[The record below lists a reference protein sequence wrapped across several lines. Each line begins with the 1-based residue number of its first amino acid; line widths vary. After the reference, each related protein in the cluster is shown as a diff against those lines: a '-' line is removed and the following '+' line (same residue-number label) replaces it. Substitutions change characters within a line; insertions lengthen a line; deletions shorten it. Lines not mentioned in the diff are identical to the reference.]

1 MKKSNI
7 WKHRLLSLLCA
18 TSLLFAGTSILSCS
32 DDDDDDDDSPAV
44 TLSSIAVNT
53 EKATTSYKIG
63 DTFSTDG
70 ITVTATYT
78 DETTKDVT
86 SSAEFSTPD
95 MSAEGTPEVTVSYTE
110 GSVTKTAT
118 FSISVSATGETIVAL
133 SSIDVTSNPTLSW
146 YTNQEFSTSGMTVT
160 ATYTD
165 KTTKEVTS
173 SVKVTLTDSDGNTVE
188 YDSLTAGTLK
198 ATVSYTEG
206 SITKTA
212 NFSVTVTKYEL
223 YSIKIDTS
231 NAKTTFTKNGTFSST
246 GLTVTATY
254 TDNTTADVTSNA
266 NTSGY
271 VMSTTGT
278 QTVTVSYTEDEVT
291 KTATYTIVVQEA
303 LPYTVSGSVAKDTV
317 VPPLAVTSETGASVS
332 FWLGSDLSSDWTDI
346 ISTTQAW
353 IRLSTLGSVHD
364 SIWIG
369 NVFEAAATIGPDF
382 SSDYTSA
389 TAYQIFFN
397 EAAYV
402 TVSFDGNTVKFYKNG
417 KLALTYD
424 SDVTGWNLDD
434 NVTSSVSMADFSSDV
449 IKDIAESGLKLNP
462 GNATVNNVTIAAA
475 VTDTTAQTAFNE
487 AVQTIASI
495 AVNPTTTEFTE
506 GGTFSYDGIITAT
519 DSNGNTFA
527 LSKNFVT
534 FSEPDLSTA
543 ADSVAVTV
551 TLKEKTSVT
560 TNYNIKVVSSDSV
573 TVPTAVYSAKL
584 DGNDTGVEIV
594 GAGSYVEDE
603 TFTKVAYNANGG
615 TEGKRTNYIKLGNV
629 FENIGGSADDSF
641 TIGFWVKNPNSE
653 TVISTAFPWSP
664 LFTAQNTQVLSG
676 GDDWPC
682 FAIEERQVVAWNW
695 GGWNPGVGEIKRE
708 WIDDNEWH
716 YVTVVVDGSSNS
728 VNVYI
733 DGIVTNTIT
742 EGFGD
747 GNAATPSTFVAA
759 MADATWDLC
768 SLGGCQIASWA
779 DNDVPLYFAKFS
791 VWNSALSAAQINKVI
806 STTKNSD

>member
-18 TSLLFAGTSILSCS
+18 TSLIFAGTSILSCS

-86 SSAEFSTPD
+86 SSAKFSTPD
-95 MSAEGTPEVTVSYTE
+95 MYAEGTPDVTVSYTE

-173 SVKVTLTDSDGNTVE
+173 SVKVTLTDSEGKTVAF
-188 YDSLTAGTLK
+188 DSLTAGTLT

-206 SITKTA
+206 SVTKTK
-212 NFSVTVTKYEL
+212 NFTLTVTKFEL

-271 VMSTTGT
+271 DMSTTGT

-303 LPYTVSGSVAKDTV
+303 LPYAVSGSIAKDTV
-317 VPPLAVTSETGASVS
+317 VPPVAVTSTTGASAS
-332 FWLGSDLSSDWTDI
+332 FWLGSDLTSDWTDI
-346 ISTTQAW
+346 ISTAQAW

-364 SIWIG
+364 NIWIG
-369 NVFEAAATIGPDF
+369 NIFENAATIGPDF

-475 VTDTTAQTAFNE
+475 VTDAAAQTAFNE

-495 AVNPTTTEFTE
+495 AVNPTTTEFTT

-551 TLKEKTSVT
+551 TLKEKTNVT
-560 TNYNIKVVSSDSV
+560 TSYNIKVVSADSV

-584 DGNDTGVEIV
+584 DGSDTGVEIV

-603 TFTKVAYNANGG
+603 TFTKVFKNVTTTVGNG
-615 TEGKRTNYIKLGNV
+615 TDYLQLPENL
-629 FENIGGSADDSF
+629 FELTGVTTTKEM
-641 TIGFWVKNPNSE
+641 TIGFWVKSYGE
-653 TVISTAFPWSP
+653 EISNWSP
-664 LFTAQNTQVLSG
+664 LFTAQPSDHVVGTFA
-676 GDDWPC
+676 WP
-682 FAIEERQVVAWNW
+682 FLAVEARIDL
-695 GGWNPGVGEIKRE
+695 GWNISGYYDPTNGSHNNLT
-708 WIDDNEWH
+708 WLTDNTDWH
-716 YVTVVVDGSSNS
+716 YVAVTISKSEDKIVY
-728 VNVYI
+728 YI
-733 DGIVTNTIT
+733 DGVVKFTVTSEDAANGTV
-742 EGFGD
+742 EGILSED
-747 GNAATPSTFVAA
+747 ALKMTKVA
-759 MADATWDLC
+759 
-768 SLGGCQIASWA
+768 LGGMQACYW
-779 DNDVPLYFAKFS
+779 DDPDLPCEFAKFS

-806 STTKNSD
+806 TSTKNSD